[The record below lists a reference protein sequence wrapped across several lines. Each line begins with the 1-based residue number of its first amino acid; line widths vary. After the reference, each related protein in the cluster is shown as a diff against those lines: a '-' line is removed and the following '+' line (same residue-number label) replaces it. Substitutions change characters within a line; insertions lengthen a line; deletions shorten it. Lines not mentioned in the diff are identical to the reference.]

1 MIPPLFVR
9 SLAPPLLAASF
20 NITPNS
26 SLPGSSQVTSFLGG
40 IEQWAVYACLLGLIV
55 GGASLWWGVQNGSIN
70 RTSVSQHKVL
80 AAFAGAVII
89 GAGSTSFEMMRYV
102 GDRFPLIPTPS
113 WMENPID
120 PISIRDVLHYLVA
133 AADADQ
139 VPAGAY
145 DIHGPAT
152 TS

>member
-1 MIPPLFVR
+1 MIPQPFV
-9 SLAPPLLAASF
+9 SNPASPLLAASF

-80 AAFAGAVII
+80 AAFAGACLLYTSQQNGRSVE
-89 GAGSTSFEMMRYV
+89 AGY
-102 GDRFPLIPTPS
+102 
-113 WMENPID
+113 
-120 PISIRDVLHYLVA
+120 
-133 AADADQ
+133 Q
-139 VPAGAY
+139 
-145 DIHGPAT
+145 
-152 TS
+152 